1 MLPEPQKSK
10 PIFNQHLAFL
20 ALGAFL
26 IAFVGARVFTT
37 IFPHTVVIAGGIHFH
52 HFWYGL
58 IMIVVAGG
66 LGIVH
71 NDPRFKRLYAVVFGL
86 GGGLLGDEVGLLLTF
101 GNYNSIL
108 TLYFFVIVAS
118 GGLLGILLT
127 PRYRKRI
134 GDDVLY
140 LERHERLIYLG
151 IVIAGLSSLWFASGF
166 FLFGAITLV
175 AGVVITAAALL
186 RHREEKQ

>member
-1 MLPEPQKSK
+1 M
-10 PIFNQHLAFL
+10 
-20 ALGAFL
+20 
-26 IAFVGARVFTT
+26 
-37 IFPHTVVIAGGIHFH
+37 
-52 HFWYGL
+52 
-58 IMIVVAGG
+58 
-66 LGIVH
+66 
-71 NDPRFKRLYAVVFGL
+71 VFGL